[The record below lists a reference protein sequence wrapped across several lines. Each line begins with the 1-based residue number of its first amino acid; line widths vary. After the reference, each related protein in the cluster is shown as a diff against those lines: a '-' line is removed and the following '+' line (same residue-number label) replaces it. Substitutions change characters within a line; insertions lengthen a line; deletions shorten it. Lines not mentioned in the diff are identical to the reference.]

1 MLFLKSKFA
10 YLRQTLLYLYSF
22 VYNTTDDDFVQ
33 AETCRMDIINDKW
46 LCIDDYAILCTK

>member
-33 AETCRMDIINDKW
+33 AETCRMDIINDK
-46 LCIDDYAILCTK
+46 